1 MTAGRKNIDTVQH
14 WCTPPH
20 YVEAIR
26 SFFGGTIELDP
37 CSNSYSIVGAKVELS
52 LPKFDGL
59 KAEWKAQ
66 SIFVNPPYGADRNRG
81 TTIKNWLA
89 KCLDANRKYN
99 SEVVALVPVATNTR
113 HWKDYVWGHATA
125 IAFLF
130 DTRLKFLVNGSS
142 DTKGAPMS
150 CALVYWGPRVAEFD
164 AAFSEFG
171 VVVDLRDQ
179 SGRRFGRGK
188 QIELV

>member
-1 MTAGRKNIDTVQH
+1 M
-14 WCTPPH
+14 
-20 YVEAIR
+20 
-26 SFFGGTIELDP
+26 
-37 CSNSYSIVGAKVELS
+37 
-52 LPKFDGL
+52 
-59 KAEWKAQ
+59 KAQ

-113 HWKDYVWGHATA
+113 HWKDHVWGHATA

-150 CALVYWGPRVAEFD
+150 CALVYWGSRVAEFD

-171 VVVDLRDQ
+171 AVVDLRDQ
-179 SGRRFGRGK
+179 LGRRFGRGK